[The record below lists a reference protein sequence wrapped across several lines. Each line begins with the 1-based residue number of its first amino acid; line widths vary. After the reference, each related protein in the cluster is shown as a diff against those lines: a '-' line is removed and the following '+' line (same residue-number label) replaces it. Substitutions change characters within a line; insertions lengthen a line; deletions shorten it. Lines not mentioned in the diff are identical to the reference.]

1 MVIKMA
7 TELRL
12 LPEGADSNSEQTKQ
26 VTDMLQTK
34 LQSVFK
40 DYSTQV
46 FSYTT
51 DQIKKFIED
60 EYKPRCQSILT
71 DDDDALDMF
80 EDNVNTPDFIRFV

>member
-1 MVIKMA
+1 MA

-51 DQIKKFIED
+51 E
-60 EYKPRCQSILT
+60 
-71 DDDDALDMF
+71 
-80 EDNVNTPDFIRFV
+80 